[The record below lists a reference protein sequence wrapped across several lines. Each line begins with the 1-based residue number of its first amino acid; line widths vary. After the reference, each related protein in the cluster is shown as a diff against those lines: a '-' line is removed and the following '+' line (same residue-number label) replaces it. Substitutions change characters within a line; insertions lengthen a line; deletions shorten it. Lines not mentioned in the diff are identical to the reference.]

1 MEVADSSLE
10 YDRGTKAHLYGR
22 AGVPQTL
29 VTNLRGDCVEGFE
42 QPGPEGYAR
51 HTIYRRGDKIR
62 LVALPDLEV
71 AVEDLLPPVVA
82 AEPQEPA
89 G

>member
-1 MEVADSSLE
+1 M
-10 YDRGTKAHLYGR
+10 
-22 AGVPQTL
+22 PQTL
-29 VTNLRGDCVEGFE
+29 VANLPEDCVEGFE

-71 AVEDLLPPVVA
+71 AVEDLLPPVVD
-82 AEPQEPA
+82 AESA

>member
-1 MEVADSSLE
+1 M
-10 YDRGTKAHLYGR
+10 
-22 AGVPQTL
+22 PQTL
-29 VTNLRGDCVEGFE
+29 VTNLREDCVEGFE
-42 QPGPEGYAR
+42 QPGPEGYGR

-62 LVALPDLEV
+62 LAALPDLEV

-82 AEPQEPA
+82 AEPQEPPVVTAESQEPA